1 MAKIRV
7 HDLAKE
13 LGMES
18 KELVD
23 ILKSKNI
30 EAKSQ
35 STLDDDVAA
44 QIRKEAAGRKEG
56 RSRSEKEES
65 RVRSASAE
73 FQEQQPYPGQT
84 AGTAPGTFRT
94 GKRKDSR

>member
-13 LGMES
+13 LGMEEGS
-18 KELVD
+18 C
-23 ILKSKNI
+23 
-30 EAKSQ
+30 
-35 STLDDDVAA
+35 
-44 QIRKEAAGRKEG
+44 RKKGRGEERGEGCGEG